1 MILRICKKTRPSIAF
16 PRGAG
21 VILRHDTGRTGGTAF
36 PRWGGGKLKKGVKKH
51 MPNIAKYS
59 EQTFDDIRHINENG
73 QEFWYARELQHVLE
87 YTEWRNFSKAIDRA
101 MTSCKSSGNVVLDH
115 FVEVNKMV
123 SAGVAPKSIDDFML
137 SRYAC

>member
-1 MILRICKKTRPSIAF
+1 M
-16 PRGAG
+16 
-21 VILRHDTGRTGGTAF
+21 
-36 PRWGGGKLKKGVKKH
+36 
-51 MPNIAKYS
+51 
-59 EQTFDDIRHINENG
+59 
-73 QEFWYARELQHVLE
+73 E

-137 SRYAC
+137 SRYACYLIVMNGDPRKEVIAVAQTYFAVKHGNRN